1 MNNAKAKDIDLSVDM
16 NDAFVAGWDA
26 ECDKSFL
33 IGAHKHGRLNNFIFS
48 LVILLP

>member
-1 MNNAKAKDIDLSVDM
+1 MNNANATDIDLSVDM

-33 IGAHKHGRLNNFIFS
+33 IGAHKHGTEEFPFLYKSNVF
-48 LVILLP
+48 